1 MGRIVI
7 VGYRPKAGQA
17 DALRRLIVDHV
28 PTLRAQ
34 DLVTDRAPI
43 TMEAAD
49 GTIVE
54 VFEWKSKAAIDA
66 AHANPVV
73 QAMWGQYDRVCDY
86 VPVGQLP
93 EMTELFAEFT
103 PLKRV

>member
-7 VGYRPKAGQA
+7 VGYRPKEGQR

-28 PTLRAQ
+28 ATLRSEG
-34 DLVTDRAPI
+34 LVSERTPI

-54 VFEWKSKAAIDA
+54 VFEWKFFS
-66 AHANPVV
+66 
-73 QAMWGQYDRVCDY
+73 
-86 VPVGQLP
+86 
-93 EMTELFAEFT
+93 EFT
-103 PLKRV
+103 PIEIR